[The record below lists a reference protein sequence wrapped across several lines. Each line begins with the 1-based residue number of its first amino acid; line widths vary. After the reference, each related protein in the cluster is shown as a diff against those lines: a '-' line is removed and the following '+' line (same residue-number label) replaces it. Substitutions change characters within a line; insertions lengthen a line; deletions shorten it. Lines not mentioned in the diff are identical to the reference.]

1 MRLWYARNVSMKA
14 REKLFIIISV
24 VACGV
29 SIAVFALVSLG
40 HFIYTPNR
48 TVLPVVG
55 KMYESTVQ
63 QVSMLETVP
72 VPQPPTPVTN
82 NSVPTPV
89 IASKPT
95 ISTSDNSA
103 LNQYKAAKNQKY
115 NKKDD
120 KDSDYL
126 SLRKTLEALFAM
138 LN

>member
-1 MRLWYARNVSMKA
+1 MKA

-82 NSVPTPV
+82 NSVPSPD
-89 IASKPT
+89 IAQTKSA
-95 ISTSDNSA
+95 SDNAA
-103 LNQYKAAKNQKY
+103 LNQYKAAKNHKY
-115 NKKDD
+115 NKDTD
-120 KDSDYL
+120 KDTDYL
-126 SLRKTLEALFAM
+126 KLKKTLSALFA
-138 LN
+138 LLD